1 LNGLMMAMT
10 IFIWFLSPQ
19 DPGARPTGRHRAFQW
34 G

>member
-10 IFIWFLSPQ
+10 IFIWFLSPR
-19 DPGARPTGRHRAFQW
+19 DPGARPTAVTGAFQW